1 MVKKKRYRAKIYF
14 SHWIGELYFP
24 IPVALYNV
32 HADIPEEKDIFN
44 ILNVVNEPEP
54 TRMSNEKVK
63 KIAKHFDLIL
73 TWDTELL
80 KLPNA
85 KLMYM
90 GMTWIPEVYYQNIKL
105 EDKEFKVSFICGTK
119 NSTMNHLMR
128 QKLWKKY
135 DEIKSLKSCFFNSSH
150 NPMTIDY
157 GFTLGPNPEEK
168 IEVFKD
174 FQYHI
179 VIENSCYN
187 NYFSEKII
195 DCFITK
201 TIPIYVGCPNIDFFF
216 DISGILEADNVEDIL
231 YFCKDLTPEFYLS
244 KKKAIETNF
253 QLCKEYARD
262 FTERIYETILE
273 EIERR

>member
-1 MVKKKRYRAKIYF
+1 MKRFQFRMEKILKIKEHIEMEAKLKFASVMQQKNKIEIENKQMNIYIEESMETGYSVKGSNELNFFNIQLHEEYIGNLLKKIEINNLKKKV
-14 SHWIGELYFP
+14 L
-24 IPVALYNV
+24 
-32 HADIPEEKDIFN
+32 
-44 ILNVVNEPEP
+44 
-54 TRMSNEKVK
+54 
-63 KIAKHFDLIL
+63 
-73 TWDTELL
+73 
-80 KLPNA
+80 
-85 KLMYM
+85 
-90 GMTWIPEVYYQNIKL
+90 
-105 EDKEFKVSFICGTK
+105 
-119 NSTMNHLMR
+119 
-128 QKLWKKY
+128 
-135 DEIKSLKSCFFNSSH
+135 
-150 NPMTIDY
+150 
-157 GFTLGPNPEEK
+157 EEK